1 VQLQNTY
8 DVGTQITDKL
18 GKVCHRLLR
27 CEPIQTVA
35 VGGHGGVAFAIVAD
49 RKTDE
54 TTSLSWY
61 HSHLYM
67 IYLRRSK
74 FVAYI
79 NTHRCSAKTRRAP
92 NDSAFS
98 HIRPVLLI

>member
-1 VQLQNTY
+1 MQLQNTY

-35 VGGHGGVAFAIVAD
+35 VGGHVGVAFAIVAD

-67 IYLRRSK
+67 IYIATLQVCCIHQYSPMFGK
-74 FVAYI
+74 D
-79 NTHRCSAKTRRAP
+79 KKGP
-92 NDSAFS
+92 K
-98 HIRPVLLI
+98 